1 MKEKVQREAGGVEQ
15 REASTTV
22 FEPAGT
28 PRSRK
33 GWRTWVL
40 VFGVIVVP
48 TLFYLAIPAVPFL
61 PLTVGQK
68 VWASAGLV
76 VVAET
81 VSLISALV
89 LGREAVR
96 RYRRYLDPRRWFG
109 EGRC

>member
-1 MKEKVQREAGGVEQ
+1 MREKVQRKVGGAEE
-15 REASTTV
+15 REASTV
-22 FEPAGT
+22 SEPAGT

-33 GWRTWVL
+33 GWRPWVL